1 MYIHRFIFILIF
13 DIYKYINIESMT
25 NEIINSNTIDIID
38 RQLIYTFVL
47 R

>member
-1 MYIHRFIFILIF
+1 MYNIHI
-13 DIYKYINIESMT
+13 DIDIHIESMSMT

>member
-1 MYIHRFIFILIF
+1 MYNIHIHI
-13 DIYKYINIESMT
+13 DIDIHIESMSMT

-38 RQLIYTFVL
+38 RQLIYAFVL

>member
-1 MYIHRFIFILIF
+1 MYIH
-13 DIYKYINIESMT
+13 IESMM